1 VQIPQEIIERIRE
14 TADIVE
20 VVSRHVE
27 LRRAG
32 TNYKGLCPFHEEKTP
47 SFMVSPDKQ
56 IFHCFGCGKGGNVFT
71 FLIEIEGVSFP
82 EAVRTLG
89 RHYGI
94 EVPEREVPEEV
105 RTRNENFYRA
115 NEFACRLYENLLA
128 DPRGGDRAR
137 RYLTARKIPPAVWT
151 EFQLGYSGPGREQL
165 FRSAQKQRLPLDVLR
180 ELKLVVSHSESS
192 GYVDYFRERVMF
204 PIHSASGRVI
214 AFGARTLEKDA
225 EPKYL
230 NSIESPIYSKRRTLF
245 GLHKARDA
253 IREAKTAFLVEG
265 YTDCISLHIH
275 GFTNTVA
282 SCGTAITADHAGL
295 LRRLTQKA
303 TLIPDADAAG
313 LQAAVVAGAVLLGA
327 GLDVKVARLD
337 RGTDPDTAVQSAGR
351 EKFGKILSGALDY
364 LEFLDY
370 IMKDKPPTPRE
381 REALIHR
388 VTAGLAEFG
397 DRLRYEVVVQDLA
410 RILGVDAE
418 VLRERRWPKRAAGEV
433 SPGRPG
439 KPDAAPEARRPRAA
453 AARSNLEKTLLR
465 LLMDETPW
473 VAEAR
478 DKIDSDDFSDER
490 CREYYKLLDSAWD
503 ENIDLGSSKFQQR
516 AEGSGLEG
524 LAAEIALVPIPP
536 GNQEKL
542 LRDTLR
548 RVKELK
554 IRDELDVLREK
565 LKDLP
570 EDSEEA
576 VAYAEHYA
584 RLKRAL
590 SEL

>member
-1 VQIPQEIIERIRE
+1 VQIPQDVIDRIRE
-14 TADIVE
+14 TADIVD

-71 FLIEIEGVSFP
+71 FLVEMEGVSFP

-89 RHYGI
+89 RQYGVD
-94 EVPEREVPEEV
+94 VPDREVPEEV
-105 RTRNENFYRA
+105 RTRNENYYRA
-115 NEFACRLYENLLA
+115 NEFASRLFEKLLA

-137 RYLTARKIPPAVWT
+137 RYLTARKIPPDAWAK
-151 EFQLGYSGPGREQL
+151 FRLGYSGPGREQL
-165 FRSAQKQRLPLDVLR
+165 YRAAQKQKLPLDVLR
-180 ELKLVVSHSESS
+180 ELRLIVSHADTN

-230 NSIESPIYSKRRTLF
+230 NSIESPVYSKRRTLF

-253 IREAKTAFLVEG
+253 IREERSALLVEG

-275 GFTNTVA
+275 GFTNAVA
-282 SCGTAITADHAGL
+282 SCGTAITADHAGA
-295 LRRLTQKA
+295 LRRVTQKA
-303 TLIPDADAAG
+303 TLIPDADSAG

-327 GLDVKVARLD
+327 GLDVKVALLE
-337 RGTDPDTAVQSAGR
+337 RGADPDTAVQSLGR
-351 EKFGKILSGALDY
+351 DKFGKILGGALDY

-388 VTAGLAEFG
+388 VTTGLAEFG
-397 DRLRYEVVVQDLA
+397 DRLRYEVVVQDLS

-418 VLRERRWPKRAAGEV
+418 VLRARRWPRRAFGEV
-433 SPGRPG
+433 SAGTAG
-439 KPDAAPEARRPRAA
+439 KTAAAPAGKTPRRA
-453 AARSNLEKTLLR
+453 AARSQMEKMLLR

-478 DKIDSDDFSDER
+478 EKIDSDDFSDER
-490 CREYYKLLDSAWD
+490 CREYYKLLDAAWD

-536 GNQEKL
+536 GNQERL

-554 IRDELDVLREK
+554 IRDELEVLREK
-565 LKDLP
+565 LRDLP
-570 EDSEEA
+570 EDSDEA